1 MGITAN
7 VWKDHFPLEV
17 SGGLPGRGVKELAFI
32 QKRAI
37 EQALAQGTSLGGYS
51 LDLIKAYNTF
61 GRFAVG
67 RVMMRLGMPEDL
79 IHAWVCSLDR
89 MIRYPTTQRCVSLGI
104 QSTTGVPEGC
114 SISVLFML
122 VTSALFHGWLRHEY
136 IRPFAYADNWSWV
149 PRRQQSHFL
158 AYQQVLRLTSAMT
171 LSLITRKAGI

>member
-61 GRFAVG
+61 GRIAVG
-67 RVMMRLGMPEDL
+67 RIMMGLGMPQDL

-89 MIRYPTTQRCVSLGI
+89 MIRYPAIQECVSLGI
-104 QSTTGVPEGC
+104 QSTTGVPEGLLHQC
-114 SISVLFML
+114 F
-122 VTSALFHGWLRHEY
+122 FHACNLG
-136 IRPFAYADNWSWV
+136 IVSWMA
-149 PRRQQSHFL
+149 PN
-158 AYQQVLRLTSAMT
+158 
-171 LSLITRKAGI
+171 